1 MRPALGFRLSAS
13 GSLQRVR
20 LISLTSMGRIRI
32 PVLVVLFTTAA
43 VLESVRLSALSAIA
57 NSDVWWHLSSGTWML
72 QNHALPRS
80 GLFSQ
85 SAGAPWIAA
94 SWAYDLLLASGFKL
108 LGLSSIPML
117 LMIFKTT
124 LAMATFL
131 LGGGL
136 RRRFWRAVALS
147 VIAQYVLGSVQPG
160 PAYFSI
166 LFFAI
171 ELLLLLESRRRQRL
185 RMLFWL
191 PGLFLLWANLDIQFV
206 AGIGLLLLFLAVVA
220 SEKYFFSSGHSL
232 AVKDVAKITGLS
244 VVCTLITPYFY
255 RAYGVFF
262 GTTFS
267 SANLYLPDFHAPG
280 FRQPQD
286 YVLLLLAM
294 TAFLVLGLRRSRDLF
309 AIALLGGCIAASF
322 YSQRNIWL
330 VTMAAVAVI
339 GQAVDQPTES
349 ETATRLQWKNQ
360 VAIAVGLCVAVL
372 AIAAATL
379 IPRSHEALMAKVGQ
393 NYPVAAC
400 DLIREQHLAR
410 PLFNAYEWG
419 GFVTWYLPQYPVAID
434 GRNDLYGADA
444 IAEYSKM
451 MSAEVPYTEYAAV
464 SGAQTILLPK
474 RAIMAGALSSLP
486 LFKVAYSDDL
496 AVVLRRNA
504 GSE

>member
-1 MRPALGFRLSAS
+1 
-13 GSLQRVR
+13 
-20 LISLTSMGRIRI
+20 MGRIRI

-43 VLESVRLSALSAIA
+43 VVEAVRLSALSAIA

-72 QNHALPRS
+72 QNHALPRT

-85 SAGAPWIAA
+85 SAGAAWIAS
-94 SWAYDLLLASGFKL
+94 SWGYDLLLACGFKL
-108 LGLSSIPML
+108 LGLRSIPVL
-117 LMIFKTT
+117 LMILKTA

-131 LGGGL
+131 LAGGL
-136 RRRFWRAVALS
+136 RRNFWRAVALS
-147 VIAQYVLGSVQPG
+147 AVAQYVLGNVQPG

-171 ELLLLLESRRRQRL
+171 ELLLLFESRRRQRVRIL
-185 RMLFWL
+185 LWL

-206 AGIGLLLLFLAVVA
+206 GGIGLLLVFLVVLA
-220 SEKYFFSSGHSL
+220 SEQYFFSGGHSL
-232 AVKDVAKITGLS
+232 AVRDVAKITGLS
-244 VVCTLITPYFY
+244 VVCTLVTPYFY
-255 RAYGVFF
+255 RGYGVFF

-267 SANLYLPDFHAPG
+267 SANPYLPDFHATG
-280 FRQPQD
+280 FRQAQD

-294 TAFLVLGLRRSRDLF
+294 TAFLVLGLRRSRDFF
-309 AIALLGGCIAASF
+309 AIALLAGCLAASF

-330 VTMAAVAVI
+330 VTIAAVAVI
-339 GQAVDQPTES
+339 GQARDQPNET
-349 ETATRLQWKNQ
+349 ETANRLQWKNQ
-360 VAIAVGLCVAVL
+360 VAIAVAVCFAVL
-372 AIAAATL
+372 AMAAATL
-379 IPRSHEALMAKVGQ
+379 IPRSHEALLAKVSQ

-400 DLIREQHLAR
+400 NSIREQHLAR

-434 GRNDLYGADA
+434 GRSDLYGAEV

-451 MSAEVPYTEYAAV
+451 MNAEVPYTEYGAV

-474 RAIMAGALSSLP
+474 RAIMAGALASLP
-486 LFKVAYSDDL
+486 IFKVAYSDDL
-496 AVVLRRNA
+496 AVVLKRSA

>member
-1 MRPALGFRLSAS
+1 M
-13 GSLQRVR
+13 V
-20 LISLTSMGRIRI
+20 RIRI

-43 VLESVRLSALSAIA
+43 VVEAVRLTALSAIA
-57 NSDVWWHLSSGTWML
+57 NSDVWWHLRSGTWML
-72 QNHALPRS
+72 QNHALPRT

-85 SAGAPWIAA
+85 SAGAPWLAS
-94 SWAYDLLLASGFKL
+94 SWAYDLLLAFGYKL
-108 LGLSSIPML
+108 VGLRSIPML
-117 LMIFKTT
+117 LMGLKTA

-131 LGGGL
+131 LAGGL
-136 RRRFWRAVALS
+136 RRNFWPAVALS
-147 VIAQYVLGSVQPG
+147 AIAQYVLGNVQPG
-160 PAYFSI
+160 PGYFSI

-171 ELLLLLESRRRQRL
+171 ELGLLLESRRTQQV

-206 AGIGLLLLFLAVVA
+206 GGIGLLMLFLAVLA
-220 SEKYFFSSGHSL
+220 IENHLFSGRHSL
-232 AVKDVAKITGLS
+232 AMKDVAKITGLS

-255 RAYGVFF
+255 RGYGVFF

-267 SANLYLPDFHAPG
+267 SANPYLPDFHAPG

-286 YVLLLLAM
+286 YVLLLLGM

-309 AIALLGGCIAASF
+309 AMALLAGCIAASF

-330 VTMAAVAVI
+330 VTIAAVAVI
-339 GQAVDQPTES
+339 GQAVDQPAASGTP
-349 ETATRLQWKNQ
+349 TRRQWKNQ
-360 VAIAVGLCVAVL
+360 VAIAGAFCLVVL
-372 AIAAATL
+372 AIATL
-379 IPRSHEALMAKVGQ
+379 IPRSHAGLMAKVGQ

-400 DLIREQHLAR
+400 DSIRDQHLAQ

-451 MSAEVPYTEYAAV
+451 MSAEVPYTEYGAV

-486 LFKVAYSDDL
+486 IFKVAYSDDL

-504 GSE
+504 NSE